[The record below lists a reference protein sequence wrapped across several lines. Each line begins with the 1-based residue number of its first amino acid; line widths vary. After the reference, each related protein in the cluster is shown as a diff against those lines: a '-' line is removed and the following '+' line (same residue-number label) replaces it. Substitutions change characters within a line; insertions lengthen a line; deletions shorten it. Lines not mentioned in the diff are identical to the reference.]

1 MADRIPLIVD
11 TADGNKLKEL
21 PIGDNLNLTGSGIVG
36 AGNIAATSL
45 TVAGVPYNPFSGNY
59 ADLTGTPTIPSNT
72 DDIVEGTKQYFSN
85 ERVDDRLNDFLV
97 AGTGI
102 TLTYNDAAN
111 TLTIGATGVGSGGG
125 GSSNLPGLTDVTIT
139 APANHQVLKYD
150 TTTNKWIN
158 SLVSYNNLLN
168 LPTYATVAT
177 SGSYNDLSNKPI
189 IPLDIDDMSDV
200 DTSTTPPTNGQVLK
214 WLNNKWLPADDIT
227 SGGGGLNADTLDGF
241 DSTYYLNFN
250 NLTNKPTY
258 GQNDLNDTTIGGN
271 LATGHLLQYNGTA
284 WVNVDFQPNFS
295 IIQNTPTT
303 LAGYG
308 ITDSPTNLTDLG
320 GIASPSGAN
329 KILVSTGTP
338 NSYAWQTTLSGLTLS
353 STGGIGFSAG
363 VTVNE
368 FSSDGTMSG
377 ASNSAV
383 PTESAVKTYVDN
395 SVSGISVDG
404 LESRTTI
411 TTTTN
416 SIASGITENKNLTG
430 FKAYGLMSITVNNA
444 AWVRVYTNSAK
455 RTADASRSEG
465 TDPATDS
472 GVIAE
477 VITTAAGT
485 VDFTPAILGYNNDV
499 TVGTDFYVAITNKT
513 AGTATIEASFKI
525 LKLES

>member
-1 MADRIPLIVD
+1 MANRIPLIVD
-11 TADGNKLKEL
+11 TGDGNKIKEL

-36 AGNIAATSL
+36 AGNISASSL
-45 TVAGVPYNPFSGNY
+45 TVNNVPYNPFSGAY
-59 ADLTGTPTIPSNT
+59 ADLTGKPTIPTTT
-72 DDIVEGTKQYFSN
+72 DDIVEGSKKYFTN
-85 ERVDDRLNDFLV
+85 ERVDDRIANLFQ

-102 TLTYNDAAN
+102 TLQYNDASN
-111 TLTIGATGVGSGGG
+111 LMTISATGGGGGGG
-125 GSSNLPGLTDVTIT
+125 GSSTLAGLTDTTIV
-139 APANHQVLKYD
+139 APLANQYLKW
-150 TTTNKWIN
+150 NGSAFVN
-158 SLVSYNNLLN
+158 SSIAYSDISGTPSLS
-168 LPTYATVAT
+168 TVAT
-177 SGSYNDLSNKPI
+177 SGSYLDLSNKPS
-189 IPLDIDDMSDV
+189 IPNDIGDLTDV
-200 DTSTTPPTNGQVLK
+200 DITSTPPTSGQVLK
-214 WLNNKWLPADDIT
+214 WSGTQWAPADDIT

-308 ITDSPTNLTDLG
+308 ITDSPTNLTDLS
-320 GIASPSGAN
+320 GIASPSGGN
-329 KILVSTGTP
+329 KLLVSTGTP
-338 NSYAWQTTLSGLTLS
+338 NSYAWQTTLSGLTLT

-383 PTESAVKTYVDN
+383 PTENAVKTYVDN